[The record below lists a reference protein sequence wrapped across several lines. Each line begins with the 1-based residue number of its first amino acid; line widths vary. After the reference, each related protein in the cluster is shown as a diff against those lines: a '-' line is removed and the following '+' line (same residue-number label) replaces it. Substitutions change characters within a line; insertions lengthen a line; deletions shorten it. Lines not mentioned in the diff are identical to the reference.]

1 MTYKYTET
9 SELTGVE
16 EGTFLDPI
24 AKCASEFAFAAARS
38 LRCKVGVL
46 RGNTLG
52 RHYYLYDDDCPVAYA
67 RVGHAAT
74 QDTNSDNFYYVH
86 SPAVNNER
94 YTDYNDNRH
103 MTMTKSFDK
112 ALENVRR
119 YVRRP
124 NLLALANHY
133 WGSIARMNFNSETS
147 EERQKVASKARDI
160 STEDATLLELE
171 NLYRSGYEFTVAT
184 LAERVREWIAAKDE
198 AALSS
203 RDRTDDVV
211 FVHFKPDGSHQACR
225 FRKKDIWSTIGAEDA
240 VVLEDL
246 PEPVTQRVAALTICE
261 DRSHVDLVGT
271 RIAADCFVV
280 YA

>member
-1 MTYKYTET
+1 MAYKYIET
-9 SELTGVE
+9 SELKDVE
-16 EGTFLDPI
+16 EGTSLDPF
-24 AKCASEFAFAAARS
+24 AKCALEFALAAARS

-112 ALENVRR
+112 ALQNVRR

-133 WGSIARMNFNSETS
+133 WGSVAMKNFSSETS
-147 EERQKVASKARDI
+147 EERQGVASKARAI

-184 LAERVREWIAAKDE
+184 LAERVREWIAVKDE
-198 AALSS
+198 AAISS
-203 RDRTDDVV
+203 RDRTMDVV

-225 FRKKDIWSTIGAEDA
+225 FRKDIWHTIEAEDA
-240 VVLEDL
+240 TVLEDL

-261 DRSHVDLVGT
+261 DKSHVDLVGT
-271 RIAADCFVV
+271 RIANNCFFV